1 MRLKFRMWFKYG
13 RKAQKLLTQASPWVW
28 WQSARRPFMAYGAC
42 LRKFKCEPTLKK
54 GIFWIQSDQ
63 CGHSEW
69 NIAIGSAGEYL
80 SRNRFERAE
89 SFSDRFEKGKYRSLK
104 CWNPEY
110 YHPSEVHPHTSAICM
125 HTMFEQAPIS
135 GLTITCMKTVLEHGS
150 FYIIP
155 FILTGFI
162 CQKFHAE
169 SHPGKKVKL
178 ALFKLPLLSI
188 FSIFT
193 KK

>member
-1 MRLKFRMWFKYG
+1 
-13 RKAQKLLTQASPWVW
+13 
-28 WQSARRPFMAYGAC
+28 
-42 LRKFKCEPTLKK
+42 
-54 GIFWIQSDQ
+54 
-63 CGHSEW
+63 
-69 NIAIGSAGEYL
+69 
-80 SRNRFERAE
+80 
-89 SFSDRFEKGKYRSLK
+89 
-104 CWNPEY
+104 
-110 YHPSEVHPHTSAICM
+110 M

-150 FYIIP
+150 FYSIP

-178 ALFKLPLLSI
+178 ALLKLPLPSI